1 MKFFNVTNHK
11 LTDAQQYDVHQTFNA
26 DIIELNDKLKQQWG
40 NVDPYAETVDET
52 VQAVFDFITANSAE
66 GDMALVQ
73 GDMGCVFA
81 LVNMLQHIGITAVYA
96 TTKRS
101 SIEQQ
106 MPDGT
111 VVKKSTFVHV
121 QFRKYKLH
129 A

>member
-1 MKFFNVTNHK
+1 MKFFNVTNHT
-11 LTDAQQYDVHQTFNA
+11 LTDAQQTFEA
-26 DIIELNDKLKQQWG
+26 DIIELTDELKQQWG

-52 VQAVFDFITANSAE
+52 VQAVFEFIKTNSSE

-73 GDMGCVFA
+73 GDMGCTFM
-81 LVNMLQHIGITAVYA
+81 LVNMLQRIGITTVYA

-101 SIEQQ
+101 SVEQT
-106 MPDGT
+106 MPDGS
-111 VVKKSTFVHV
+111 VVKKSTFEHV